1 MSRRNVANPAEEL
14 LTLVKKNS
22 SWYKG
27 VIFYCVI
34 AKQEG
39 KNILY
44 RAKVIFQHKSE
55 NDSPDLTYDYGS
67 AILASRKMSLEELY
81 QLVVDIPKKTVN
93 VKDLKSIEIGERWEN
108 LVDDVASNTR
118 YNDIIYDWPTQVFH
132 LADSS
137 NIHIEAINEPMI
149 GSKCPT
155 FPNLAEATHSF
166 LNLQEYSWNNTPY
179 GIQFL
184 LPDYRGRIKSAE
196 LSENTVRVV
205 AETRELKKDDV
216 ILKVHAKDEKN
227 EFTPED
233 IKIDSEETI
242 IRVPFNF
249 KEMNLFL
256 VDKNENQI
264 VDHITYGN
272 YMTERHKGIIIKT
285 STDLIES
292 LIIKGENLSVE
303 FKEELNNDEFLESVS
318 SFSNTKGGRIILGV
332 DDRRNI
338 LGIYDNFDNLQ
349 KSIHGMVNGRI
360 EPHILVDIEKL
371 EIQNKPIVVVTVN
384 EGNDKPYL
392 VKGKSAYTRVG
403 EHDISMSR
411 LELDKIYSTRQGQ
424 ARIPY
429 SSI

>member
-1 MSRRNVANPAEEL
+1 MSRRNVTNPAEEL
-14 LTLVKKNS
+14 LTLIKKNS

-27 VIFYCVI
+27 VVFYCVI

-81 QLVVDIPKKTVN
+81 QLVEDIPKKIVN
-93 VKDLKSIEIGERWEN
+93 VKDLKSIEIGERWETF
-108 LVDDVASNTR
+108 VDGVASNTK
-118 YNDIIYDWPTQVFH
+118 YNDIIYDWPTQIFH
-132 LADSS
+132 LTDSS
-137 NIHIEAINEPMI
+137 NIHITTTDEPLI

-155 FPNLAEATHSF
+155 FPNLTEATHSF
-166 LNLQEYSWNNTPY
+166 LNLQQYYWNNNPY

-184 LPDYRGRIKSAE
+184 VPDYRGRIKSAE
-196 LSENTVRVV
+196 ISENTVRVLV
-205 AETRELKKDDV
+205 ETREQKKDKM

-227 EFTPED
+227 EYTPED
-233 IKIDSEETI
+233 VGITSEETVI
-242 IRVPFNF
+242 QVPFNF

-264 VDHITYGN
+264 IDHIAYGN

-303 FKEELNNDEFLESVS
+303 FKKELNNDEFLESIS

-338 LGIYDNFDNLQ
+338 LGIYDNFDNLE
-349 KSIHGMVNGRI
+349 KSIRGIINGRI
-360 EPHILVDIEKL
+360 EPHVSVEIEKL
-371 EIQNKPIVVVTVN
+371 ELQKKPLIVVTVI
-384 EGNDKPYL
+384 EGNDKPYM
-392 VKGKSAYTRVG
+392 VKGKSAYIRVDD
-403 EHDISMSR
+403 HDYSMTR
-411 LELDKIYSTRQGQ
+411 LEFDKIYSAKHGQ
-424 ARIPY
+424 VRTPY
-429 SSI
+429 SSL